1 VLSALRPGRRE
12 GLAALSGVLLFLSF
26 PKFGHGLVAWVAL
39 TPLLVALAEAPSP
52 AHGFRLG
59 YLTGAIA
66 SLGIVYWTSIV
77 VVQFGGLA
85 EPIGVAVMV
94 LLCLALALFP
104 SVFGWAMAR
113 WIRAHGPSAVLLA
126 PVAWV
131 ATEILRAHTL
141 FDFSWCLLGYS
152 QHANLPMIQVARYA
166 AVYGVSFVVAAV
178 SAAIAL
184 CVVERRRG
192 PRTTALLATAGLVA
206 LVWMHGEWRLGQSVP
221 DAGRV
226 RVGLVQASIAQDE
239 KWDAAHAWANVDRH
253 LELTRRAAAEGAR
266 LVVWPESALP
276 FLFDRVPVVA
286 AQLRDLVQRHQIFLL
301 FGNDD
306 REEGAEDSDE
316 RGRIW
321 VGAKMLDPAGRLAL
335 RYHKIRLVPFG
346 EYVPIQSVL
355 TLGGRFSARLV
366 QQAGDFTPGD
376 EYALGAVDSHPLA
389 AFICYEA
396 IFPDLVREFAA
407 RGAQLLVNITN
418 DGWYGR
424 TSAPYQHFA
433 MAKFRAVEN
442 ERYLVRAANTGI
454 SAVVDPRGR
463 VVARTELF
471 ERTALVADVP
481 LLTGST
487 FYTRHGD
494 VFAWGCLGAAVALLA
509 AGAANRRGAGPRS
522 RTA

>member
-1 VLSALRPGRRE
+1 
-12 GLAALSGVLLFLSF
+12 VLLALSF
-26 PKFGHGLVAWVAL
+26 PKFGDGMVAWVAL
-39 TPLLVALAEAPSP
+39 APLLVALAEAPSP
-52 AHGFRLG
+52 SHGFRLG
-59 YLTGAIA
+59 YVTGAIS

-85 EPIGVAVMV
+85 RPIGIAVMM

-104 SVFGWAMAR
+104 SVFGWTVAR
-113 WIRAHGPSAVLLA
+113 WRRTHGPAAVLLA

-152 QHANLPMIQVARYA
+152 QHANLPMIQIARYG
-166 AVYGVSFVVAAV
+166 AVYCVSFVVAAV
-178 SAAIAL
+178 SSAL
-184 CVVERRRG
+184 AFAVVERRRA
-192 PRTTALLATAGLVA
+192 PRNFALLATGALVA
-206 LVWMHGEWRLGQSVP
+206 LVWMHGEWRLGQSLPEV
-221 DAGRV
+221 GRL

-253 LELTRRAAAEGAR
+253 LELTRRAAAAGAR
-266 LVVWPESALP
+266 FVAWPESALP
-276 FLFDRVPVVA
+276 FLFDGVPVVA
-286 AQLRDLVQRHQIFLL
+286 QQLRDLVREQRVYLL

-306 REEGAEDSDE
+306 REDGTDG

-321 VGAKMLDPAGRLAL
+321 VGAKMLDPAGELAL

-355 TLGGRFSARLV
+355 TLGGRFSAKLV
-366 QQAGDFTPGD
+366 QEAGDFTPG
-376 EYALGAVDSHPLA
+376 EGYELGTVDGHPIA

-407 RGAQLLVNITN
+407 RGAELLVNITN

-454 SAVVDPRGR
+454 SAVVDPHGR
-463 VVARTELF
+463 VLARTELF
-471 ERTALVADVP
+471 DRTVLVRDVP
-481 LLTGST
+481 LVAGST
-487 FYTRHGD
+487 FYARRGD
-494 VFAWGCLGAAVALLA
+494 VFAWACLGAAIALLA
-509 AGAANRRGAGPRS
+509 LGFGEGNRKRS
-522 RTA
+522 LLDRREG